1 MERLQCY
8 RVLCYEVMLHVQLVA
23 GDRERRDA
31 VQLCKPEDDLG
42 RRDIELLCCCDNNRV
57 RQQIRH
63 APQRPERLICDA
75 IGLAA
80 LIHFLIPVVSLV
92 PVVIDDLDG
101 SLTLDG
107 VEGGGAVHV
116 AYANRA
122 DGAGVLGSRG
132 GAPCSER
139 VGEPGQWVVQQIC
152 LKVVR
157 AQVVQGSDEQWTDL
171 LVAGSYGKDCVW
183 SCPVC

>member
-1 MERLQCY
+1 MRSCMCASKVTRISES
-8 RVLCYEVMLHVQLVA
+8 ESA
-23 GDRERRDA
+23 GSQEENKKGYA
-31 VQLCKPEDDLG
+31 
-42 RRDIELLCCCDNNRV
+42 
-57 RQQIRH
+57 
-63 APQRPERLICDA
+63 LICDA